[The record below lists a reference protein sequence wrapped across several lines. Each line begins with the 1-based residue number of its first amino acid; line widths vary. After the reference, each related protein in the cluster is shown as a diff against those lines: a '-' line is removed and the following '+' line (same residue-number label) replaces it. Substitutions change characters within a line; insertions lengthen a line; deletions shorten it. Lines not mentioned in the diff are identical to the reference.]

1 MLLQHHLEIFKGAVV
16 QIATPFGTGTG
27 FYLQKPNLI
36 VTNHHVVAESR
47 EVVIEGVGVKRQ
59 VVAVLFT
66 DKRYDLAFLDAPKE
80 AATMPIITLG
90 KSQTILEG
98 DLVLAVGHPFELKY
112 TFTQGIVSN
121 PRHISNNLYYIQHD
135 AAINP
140 GNSGGPLFNRQGE
153 VVGVNT
159 AIILNANTIGF
170 SLASQ
175 HLEDEIEEFLN
186 GGRKVGTRCAS
197 CSTFVFEDTIH
208 NKEFCPNCGAEVNL
222 PSHLDDYKPEG
233 FSYTIEKIL
242 TKNGYDVRLLRQST
256 HSWEV
261 RKGSAKIDITYH
273 ERNNGLIM
281 CDAVLCGLPR
291 QNIAPIY
298 EYLLRQN
305 NLNENITFSVQ
316 GQDIILSLLIFDR
329 YLHED
334 IASDLLVDL
343 FEKADHYDNIL
354 VEEYGAIW
362 KTEN

>member
-1 MLLQHHLEIFKGAVV
+1 MQHQLEIFKGAVV

-36 VTNHHVVAESR
+36 VTNHHVVDDSR

-59 VVAVLFT
+59 IVAVLFT
-66 DKRYDLAFLDAPKE
+66 DERYDLAFLDAPAE
-80 AATMPIITLG
+80 AQQLPTIGLG

-121 PRHISNNLYYIQHD
+121 PRHVLNNLYYIQHD

-140 GNSGGPLFNRQGE
+140 GNSGGPLFNNRGE

-186 GGRKVGTRCAS
+186 GGRKIGTRCPS
-197 CSTFVFEDTIH
+197 CSTFVFEDTIQQ
-208 NKEFCPNCGAEVNL
+208 NDYCPSCGAKVKL
-222 PSHLDDYKPEG
+222 PSQIEDYKPEG
-233 FSYTIEKIL
+233 FSHTIEKL
-242 TKNGYDVRLLRQST
+242 LERNGYDVRLLRQST
-256 HSWEV
+256 CSWEV

-273 ERNNGLIM
+273 ERSNGLIM
-281 CDAVLCGLPR
+281 CDAVLCSLPR
-291 QNIAPIY
+291 QNITPIY

-329 YLHED
+329 YLQED
-334 IASDLLVDL
+334 IAAKLLADL
-343 FEKADHYDNIL
+343 FEKADFYDNIL
-354 VEEYGAIW
+354 VEQYGALW
-362 KTEN
+362 KTEH